1 MNTSRNCNT
10 LQRGARLARQ
20 WRRSGRA
27 MFAASCH
34 AGRPGSAE
42 EICCVGGRL
51 ALEERR
57 VLVEGAKTL
66 RVTRFSPLECRQNE
80 WMIVAASDAGF
91 TGMPTKGILPARL
104 VPIYISG
111 LLKRVV
117 RSSLAAEV
125 SHAADLDLAV
135 TT

>member
-1 MNTSRNCNT
+1 M
-10 LQRGARLARQ
+10 
-20 WRRSGRA
+20 
-27 MFAASCH
+27 
-34 AGRPGSAE
+34 
-42 EICCVGGRL
+42 GGRL

-104 VPIYISG
+104 VPISLSG

>member
-1 MNTSRNCNT
+1 
-10 LQRGARLARQ
+10 
-20 WRRSGRA
+20 
-27 MFAASCH
+27 
-34 AGRPGSAE
+34 SAE

-111 LLKRVV
+111 LLKRVAKAPGPQAALPTTN
-117 RSSLAAEV
+117 SSGSGILPMR
-125 SHAADLDLAV
+125 
-135 TT
+135 